1 MSCRTVIVGSAPR
14 SKKAHRLSLRERSWR
29 GISDFAGLNSAGIPP
44 MGVWLGQESQ
54 LPLLGW
60 PGMAE

>member
-1 MSCRTVIVGSAPR
+1 
-14 SKKAHRLSLRERSWR
+14 KAHQLSLRERSWR
-29 GISDFAGLNSAGIPP
+29 GISDFAGLNSAGIPL
-44 MGVWLGQESQ
+44 MGVWLRQESQ